1 MERTGS
7 AQRLW
12 GTAERVLTPESFEVV
27 QAVLGEVMAGAAEM
41 RGAHVEEALARV
53 GRRTTDREIHDG
65 EAGEPRM
72 QEYTMGWWGELRAVV
87 GEALG
92 EAWECGDWWGC
103 LRTAVRVVRGR

>member
-12 GTAERVLTPESFEVV
+12 GTAERVLTPESLEVV
-27 QAVLGEVMAGAAEM
+27 QEVLGEVMAGADEM
-41 RGAHVEEALARV
+41 RGAHVEEALARL
-53 GRRTTDREIHDG
+53 GRRGSRGKPGVWVEVFVDGRRVRWWRE
-65 EAGEPRM
+65 A
-72 QEYTMGWWGELRAVV
+72 LAVL

-103 LRTAVRVVRGR
+103 LRTALRVVRGR